1 MNDNQESTPHRNLHS
16 KERFLQGNRQRWLV
30 LFLACMFIILIL
42 DAMHYVEKVDSYLTF
57 LTFLSGSFILGY
69 SGTETMKLFSVNSTS
84 QNINNVAS
92 TTNNTNSNTNSNT
105 NATTTNTNI
114 NINETLTHNAKEDD
128 YKV

>member
-1 MNDNQESTPHRNLHS
+1 MNDNQGAQSQRNLHS

-42 DAMHYVEKVDSYLTF
+42 DAFHYVEKVDSYLTF

-92 TTNNTNSNTNSNT
+92 STNNTNSTSNT
-105 NATTTNTNI
+105 TATTTNTNI
-114 NINETLTHNAKEDD
+114 NINETLTDNGKEDD
-128 YKV
+128 YKI

>member
-1 MNDNQESTPHRNLHS
+1 MNDNQGAQSQRNLHS

-42 DAMHYVEKVDSYLTF
+42 DALHYVEKVDSYLTF

-92 TTNNTNSNTNSNT
+92 TTNNTNSNTN
-105 NATTTNTNI
+105 ATTTNTNI

-128 YKV
+128 YKI